1 MYLVT
6 GGAGFIGSHIVER
19 LVAGGK
25 TVRVLDNFSFGK
37 QENLRGV
44 EKRVEVIAGDLLDT
58 KAVRQAVEG
67 VEVVFH
73 QAALRSVPLS
83 VEKPTMV
90 NRVNVEGTVNVLQ
103 AAWKAGVRR
112 VVYASSSSVY
122 GNQPALPNREEQIPS
137 PVSPYAVSKLAG
149 EYYCRVFTKTYG
161 LETVSLRYFNVY
173 GPRQDPNSQYAAV
186 IPLFIRWAVRG
197 EPLQVHGDGLQSR
210 DFTYI
215 ENVVDANVRAAES
228 PQGFGGIFNV
238 GQGQSHSLMELADL
252 ISGLLG
258 TGLRRTHTEAREGDV
273 RRTLADITRS
283 RELLSYE
290 PRVSFETGISRTLSE
305 QIKEEPP
312 RDVQGIVESIRP

>member
-19 LVAGGK
+19 LVASGK

-44 EKRVEVIAGDLLDT
+44 EKSVEVIAGDLLDT

-90 NRVNVEGTVNVLQ
+90 NRVNVEGTMNVLQ

-122 GNQPALPNREEQIPS
+122 GNQPALPNREDQIPS

-149 EYYCRVFTKTYG
+149 EYYCRVFTETYG

-210 DFTYI
+210 DFTYV
-215 ENVVDANVRAAES
+215 ENVVDANVQAAES
-228 PQGFGGIFNV
+228 QQGVGGVFNV

-252 ISGLLG
+252 ICRLLG
-258 TGLRRTHTEAREGDV
+258 TGLRRIHTEAREGDV
-273 RRTLADITRS
+273 RRTLADIRRS
-283 RELLSYE
+283 REVLSYE

-312 RDVQGIVESIRP
+312 RDVQGIAESIRP

>member
-19 LVAGGK
+19 LVASGK

-44 EKRVEVIAGDLLDT
+44 EKSVEVIAGDLLDT

-90 NRVNVEGTVNVLQ
+90 NRVNVEGTMNVLQ

-122 GNQPALPNREEQIPS
+122 GNQPALPDREDQIPS

-149 EYYCRVFTKTYG
+149 EYYCRVFTETYG

-210 DFTYI
+210 DFTYV
-215 ENVVDANVRAAES
+215 ENVVDANVQAAES
-228 PQGFGGIFNV
+228 QQGVGGVFNV

-252 ISGLLG
+252 ICRLLG
-258 TGLRRTHTEAREGDV
+258 TGLRRIHTEAREGDV
-273 RRTLADITRS
+273 RRTLADIRRS
-283 RELLSYE
+283 REVLSYE

-312 RDVQGIVESIRP
+312 RDVQGIAESIRP